1 MIKLIIFES
10 YSFYMTDFDILL
22 YFVGKGLF
30 YYLKTIMASNQR
42 RQWQPT
48 QVLLPG
54 KSHGRR
60 SLIGYSPWGYKELDM
75 TE

>member
-10 YSFYMTDFDILL
+10 FSFYMTDFDILL

-42 RQWQPT
+42 RQWHPT

-54 KSHGRR
+54 KSHNGGTWWAAVHGVAKIR
-60 SLIGYSPWGYKELDM
+60 
-75 TE
+75 T